1 MVRDGNGTRPGW
13 ERPEQGSGG
22 KNIGKLV
29 FLVVAL
35 VAAWFVPERLIGG
48 KQSRGI
54 PGERP
59 CPRG

>member
-48 KQSRGI
+48 K
-54 PGERP
+54 
-59 CPRG
+59 